1 MNIDVKNVKQ
11 AKEKG
16 IHNLSFQVFDG
27 LTYPFSDEYVDLIVT
42 RYAFHHFPDVV
53 NAVQQINRILVKGG
67 KVLISDPMRNE
78 KDDNGISQKNF
89 LYIKNTSKGIDF
101 YINLSTLEVS
111 FYLTR

>member
-1 MNIDVKNVKQ
+1 M
-11 AKEKG
+11 
-16 IHNLSFQVFDG
+16 
-27 LTYPFSDEYVDLIVT
+27 
-42 RYAFHHFPDVV
+42 
-53 NAVQQINRILVKGG
+53 
-67 KVLISDPMRNE
+67 LISNPMRNE